1 MKKNTEEL
9 VNEII
14 EGKNMAEY
22 LASNAEEFLDIP
34 LCVHLKELLKR
45 KGMRV
50 SQVAD
55 RSNKGEYIY
64 QVFRGIKNP
73 GRDVVLCI
81 ALAMKLDLEETQHL
95 LRIGRMVCLDAR
107 NRRDSMV
114 IFGIV
119 RGISVAEVND
129 ILYEFG
135 EDCL

>member
-14 EGKNMAEY
+14 EGKNMVEY
-22 LASNAEEFLDIP
+22 LASNAEEFLDIS
-34 LCVHLKELLKR
+34 LCAHLKELLKR

>member
-1 MKKNTEEL
+1 M
-9 VNEII
+9 
-14 EGKNMAEY
+14 
-22 LASNAEEFLDIP
+22 
-34 LCVHLKELLKR
+34 
-45 KGMRV
+45 

-73 GRDVVLCI
+73 GRNVVLCI
-81 ALAMKLDLEETQHL
+81 ALAMKLNLEETQYL

-107 NRRDSMV
+107 NRRDSIV

>member
-14 EGKNMAEY
+14 EGKNIAEY
-22 LASNAEEFLDIP
+22 LDSNAEEFLDIP
-34 LCVHLKELLKR
+34 FCAHLKELLKK

-55 RSNKGEYIY
+55 GSNKGEYIY
-64 QVFRGIKNP
+64 QVFRGIKSP

-81 ALAMKLDLEETQHL
+81 ALAMKLDLEETQYL
-95 LRIGRMVCLDAR
+95 LRIGRMVYLDAR
-107 NRRDSMV
+107 NRRDSIVM
-114 IFGIV
+114 FGIV

-129 ILYEFG
+129 ILYEFSEG
-135 EDCL
+135 CL